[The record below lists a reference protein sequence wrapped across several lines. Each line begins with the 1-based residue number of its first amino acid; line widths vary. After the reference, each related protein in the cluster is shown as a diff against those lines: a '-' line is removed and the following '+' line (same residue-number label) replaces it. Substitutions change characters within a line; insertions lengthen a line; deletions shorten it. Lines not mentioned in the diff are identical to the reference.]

1 MKKLEILCHRGAWR
15 IAEERNTL
23 AALESAIMSGH
34 GFESDVRDYCGNL
47 VISHDLPD
55 ENSLKFEEVIKL
67 LESANNQFCFAIN
80 IKSDGIADIIKYKL
94 EKHKIS
100 NYFTFD
106 MSLPQMLYY
115 REIGLNY
122 FTRQSEYEKTPM
134 LYEDAAGVWL
144 DSFES
149 DDWVTTEV
157 IEEHLNNGKK
167 VCIVS
172 PELHNRQPQKLWS
185 RLKKINSTNLYLC
198 TDLLTNAKEYFN
210 E

>member
-1 MKKLEILCHRGAWR
+1 MFEILCHRGAWK
-15 IAEERNTL
+15 IAEEKNTL
-23 AALESAIMSGH
+23 AALESAIVSGH

-80 IKSDGIADIIKYKL
+80 IKSDGIADIIKYNL

-115 REIGLNY
+115 REIGLKY
-122 FTRQSEYEKTPM
+122 FTRQSEYERTPM

-185 RLKKINSTNLYLC
+185 RLKKIHSINLYLC
-198 TDLLTNAKEYFN
+198 TDLLSNAKEYFN
-210 E
+210 K